1 MVSMKKT
8 YVIILAGGNG
18 ERFWPVSTVERPKQ
32 FVDIF
37 DGKALIRHAV
47 DRLAGMIP
55 PERIFIITA
64 EKFVELTRRTLPM
77 IPRMNIIG
85 EPCRRDTAAAVAVAC
100 GLVKRMGGANA
111 IGCVLT
117 SDHLMR
123 PVTKFR
129 QAFKDCVRAASVSD
143 SIVTMGIVPSYPATG
158 YGYIEVAGPAGVKT
172 KTAFNGVCR
181 FVEKPSAVFAQK
193 YCSSGKFLWNAGMFF
208 WKVSTMQ
215 RAFDCYAFDIGM
227 LIDRIAEAKKVKD
240 MLKEHYPK
248 IRATSVD
255 YAIMEKAKNI
265 LVAKADFSWND
276 VGSWMAVANHF
287 GRDKDGNTCLG
298 RVAMVEVKNTVVV
311 SDDAHMVAVAGL
323 SDAIVVHTKRATL
336 VCSRKSLER
345 MREIAHLAQTR

>member
-1 MVSMKKT
+1 MKKA
-8 YVIILAGGNG
+8 YAIILAGGNG
-18 ERFWPVSTVERPKQ
+18 ERLWPVSRAERPKQ

-55 PERIFIITA
+55 PERTFVITA
-64 EKFVELTRRTLPM
+64 EKFVGLTRRTLPM

-100 GLVKRMGGANA
+100 GLVKRKGGADA

-123 PVTKFR
+123 PISKFR
-129 QAFKDCVRAASVSD
+129 QALTDCVRAASVSD
-143 SIVTMGIVPSYPATG
+143 SIVTLGIRPSYPATG
-158 YGYIEVAGPAGVKT
+158 YGYIEVAGSAGIRS
-172 KTAFNGVCR
+172 KTAFNGVRR
-181 FVEKPSAVFAQK
+181 FVEKPNAVLAKK

-215 RAFDCYAFDIGM
+215 RAFDCYASDIGM
-227 LIDRIAEAKKVKD
+227 LIDRVAEAKKVKD

-265 LVAKADFSWND
+265 LVAKADFLWDD

-287 GRDKDGNTCLG
+287 GCDRDGNTCLG
-298 RVAMVEVKNTVVV
+298 RVATLDVRNTVLV
-311 SDDAHMVAVAGL
+311 SDDEHVVAVAGL
-323 SDAIVVHTKRATL
+323 SNIVVVHTKHATL
-336 VCSRKSLER
+336 VCTKKALES
-345 MREIAHLAQTR
+345 MREIARLAQTK

>member
-1 MVSMKKT
+1 MKKA
-8 YVIILAGGNG
+8 YAIILAGGNG
-18 ERFWPVSTVERPKQ
+18 ERLWPVSRAERPKQ

-55 PERIFIITA
+55 PERIFVITA
-64 EKFVELTRRTLPM
+64 EKFVGLTRRTLPM

-100 GLVKRMGGANA
+100 GLVKRKGGADA

-158 YGYIEVAGPAGVKT
+158 YGYIEVAGLAGIRSKT
-172 KTAFNGVCR
+172 SFNGIRR
-181 FVEKPSAVFAQK
+181 FIEKPSADLAQK

-215 RAFDCYAFDIGM
+215 QSFDCYASDIGE

-240 MLKEHYPK
+240 VLSVCYPE
-248 IRATSVD
+248 IRATSID
-255 YAIMEKAKNI
+255 YAIMEKTKNI
-265 LVAKADFSWND
+265 LVARADFSWDD
-276 VGSWMAVANHF
+276 VGSWMSVANHF
-287 GRDKDGNTCLG
+287 GRDKNDNTCLG
-298 RVAMVEVKNTVVV
+298 RVATFDVRNTVVV
-311 SDDAHMVAVAGL
+311 SDKEHVVAVAGL
-323 SDAIVVHTKRATL
+323 SNVVVVHTKYATL
-336 VCSRKSLER
+336 VCTKKALES
-345 MREIAHLAQTR
+345 MREIARLAQTK